1 MAPPPLRK
9 TVYVGNFVHT
19 PRCGG
24 GLEVLEKHAIAVD
37 ERGVIRAVQAVEEV
51 GEVGRDPLKA
61 RVAAGIG
68 WRGEECDVEFIG
80 AWEDEEEDVMEWV
93 APGFVDTHTHAPQL
107 PNLALFGS
115 STLLSWLRTYTFP
128 LESSLSSLS
137 TAHRI
142 YSCCIASHL
151 RHGTTTAAYYATI
164 HVPATNLLA
173 SLAHAA
179 GQRAFIGRVCMDR
192 KGVNEDYYRDDT
204 PETALQHT
212 QATIAHC
219 ESLEPSPHGHE
230 HGLVQP
236 ILTPRFAPSCTE
248 RMLSLLGTLARE
260 HHPALRVQTHIAE
273 NRAELALVKDLFPAQ
288 RDYASVYDRFGLL
301 TPRTVL
307 AHAIHLS
314 DAEVK
319 LIKDRGAGVAHCP
332 VSNTALASG
341 ICPVR
346 KLLDRGVKVGLGTD
360 VSGGC
365 SCSILVAMREACG

>member
-1 MAPPPLRK
+1 
-9 TVYVGNFVHT
+9 
-19 PRCGG
+19 
-24 GLEVLEKHAIAVD
+24 
-37 ERGVIRAVQAVEEV
+37 
-51 GEVGRDPLKA
+51 
-61 RVAAGIG
+61 
-68 WRGEECDVEFIG
+68 
-80 AWEDEEEDVMEWV
+80 
-93 APGFVDTHTHAPQL
+93 THTHAPQL
-107 PNLALFGS
+107 PNSGIFGS

-142 YSCCIASHL
+142 YSRCIASLL

-192 KGVNEDYYRDDT
+192 KGINEDYYRDENPD
-204 PETALQHT
+204 TALQHT
-212 QATIAHC
+212 RATIAHC
-219 ESLEPSPHGHE
+219 ESLDKSENR
-230 HGLVQP
+230 LVQP

-248 RMLSLLGTLARE
+248 RMLSLLGTLVRE
-260 HHPALRVQTHIAE
+260 QPSLRVQTHIAE
-273 NRAELALVKDLFPAQ
+273 NLAELELVKELYPSLP
-288 RDYASVYDRFGLL
+288 DYTSVYEHFGLL

-307 AHAIHLS
+307 GHAIHLS
-314 DAEVK
+314 DAEVG
-319 LIKDRGAGVAHCP
+319 LIKKRGSGVAHCP

-360 VSGGC
+360 VS
-365 SCSILVAMREACG
+365 